1 MISLWKLC
9 ETVIEA
15 GIGFI
20 LIIVFTFNKRININ
34 DLCMTASETNLSIL
48 KAEIVLKE
56 TKY

>member
-1 MISLWKLC
+1 M
-9 ETVIEA
+9 
-15 GIGFI
+15 
-20 LIIVFTFNKRININ
+20 NIN